1 MTMVSNWGQLK
12 TRGSAVQA
20 YRVDVTTNHDYNRSR
35 VQLMMVLAGV
45 VRRIATVNDSETE
58 TPSYTRPGAIGL
70 QELTLTP
77 EQAQVVLGVIENRTA
92 TCPRPPRVFPVGNDS
107 LLR

>member
-1 MTMVSNWGQLK
+1 MVSNWGQLK
-12 TRGSAVQA
+12 TQGSAIQT
-20 YRVDVTTNHDYNRSR
+20 YKVDGPAGHDHKRNR
-35 VQLMMVLAGV
+35 VQVMVAVAGG
-45 VRRIATVNDSETE
+45 RRIADANSPETE
-58 TPSYTRPGAIGL
+58 TLPRLRSGAIGL